1 MIELLLLG
9 LALLAAAVAMA
20 VVEALVRRAGARGD
34 AVAWRDLPLRGP
46 ASDPQAVALSLW
58 LADHLKKR
66 VTG

>member
-20 VVEALVRRAGARGD
+20 VVEALVRRAELGATLLLG
-34 AVAWRDLPLRGP
+34 ATLPLRGP
-46 ASDPQAVALSLW
+46 ASDPQAVALALW